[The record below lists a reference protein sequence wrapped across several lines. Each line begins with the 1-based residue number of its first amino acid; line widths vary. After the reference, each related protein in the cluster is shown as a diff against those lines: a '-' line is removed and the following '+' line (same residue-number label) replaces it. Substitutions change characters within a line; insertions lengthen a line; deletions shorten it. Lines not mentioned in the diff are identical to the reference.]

1 MEERHRRILTRCR
14 AKIVRDLRVAYV
26 IDTLIAENIITVPE
40 KNEIMQKHTREEQ
53 TAELL
58 DILPSRGQSAHHV
71 FCNVLREVYPHL
83 ADELEAADVSTE
95 RVQPVQREAAD
106 SSEGGRH
113 PGSSSDESSDDESA
127 SDEKKG
133 LPLWEQLSIYMG
145 YRPAKDATLI
155 TGLISLLTTVERALL
170 VCLIA
175 IDIVNWVHND
185 RCSLEGILKSIVLP
199 LILHPNHNFLLFPV
213 LASWFI
219 AEKLDYLRDVTKFIK
234 KTKDALREGQE
245 GGPTARELRKAMER
259 QRRYMKS
266 VADALLLLVFLQSL
280 ALFHAY
286 YEHVYTGMQFRINIS
301 DEANVNGA
309 LFCVGLF
316 DVLLKVFVYVRY
328 YHGRNP
334 EMLLERFD
342 VR

>member
-1 MEERHRRILTRCR
+1 MEEEHERILTKCR
-14 AKIVRDLRVAYV
+14 TSIVRNLRVNDV
-26 IDTLIAENIITVPE
+26 IDSLIERDIITTRQ
-40 KNEIMQKHTREEQ
+40 NERLQQFTGQEQ
-53 TAELL
+53 TGKLL
-58 DILPSRGQSAHHV
+58 DILPSRGPSAFQV
-71 FCNVLREVYPHL
+71 FCEVLREDYWYL
-83 ADELEAADVSTE
+83 ADQLEEAANVARSE
-95 RVQPVQREAAD
+95 RVQSVDPEVD
-106 SSEGGRH
+106 EGERH
-113 PGSSSDESSDDESA
+113 DGSSSSESSGNGNT
-127 SDEKKG
+127 SDENSDG
-133 LPLWEQLSIYMG
+133 LSLWEQLTIYMG

-175 IDIVNWVHND
+175 IDIVNWVHNE

-234 KTKDALREGQE
+234 KTKDAVREGLK
-245 GGPTARELRKAMER
+245 GGPTAKELRKAEER

-266 VADALLLLVFLQSL
+266 VADALLLLIFLQSL
-280 ALFHAY
+280 ALLHAY

-316 DVLLKVFVYVRY
+316 DVLLKVFVYV
-328 YHGRNP
+328 
-334 EMLLERFD
+334 
-342 VR
+342 